1 MRFHSQFLNLTS
13 GLDVMYHMFD
23 NYDLMI
29 KEFLQTRN
37 CGVIISNRQGIAYT
51 VYALWNLQAQG
62 DLFIGLQ
69 QFGL

>member
-1 MRFHSQFLNLTS
+1 
-13 GLDVMYHMFD
+13 MFD